1 MRIIVRCLQLEVT
14 NNATLTLHDPVA
26 DPDGVSGLVSF
37 KWLKDQRMLREDKRP
52 QCEATEVWLIDFVI
66 NVRSIWID
74 VKTIQ
79 LLHKGPRAG
88 LR

>member
-1 MRIIVRCLQLEVT
+1 MTSYVT
-14 NNATLTLHDPVA
+14 ITLHDPVS

-52 QCEATEVWLIDFVI
+52 QCEATEVWLINFVI
-66 NVRSIWID
+66 NIRSIWID
-74 VKTIQ
+74 VKTVQ
-79 LLHKGPRAG
+79 LLYKGPRAG